1 VHRRI
6 FLHDPALEAERSRFF
21 SIKPKLAIVV
31 HQDFKPARDSSA
43 EIASRGEVYEKVHK
57 A

>member
-1 VHRRI
+1 
-6 FLHDPALEAERSRFF
+6 LHDPALEAERSRLF
-21 SIKPKLAIVV
+21 SIKPTLAIVV

-43 EIASRGEVYEKVHK
+43 EIALRGEVYEKVHK